1 MIIRKTELT
10 ELTMKKNEKLGVLNI
25 DTSLYK
31 TRISSRFANRKPY
44 KPTDPH
50 MILSFIP
57 GTVLDI
63 LVKPGQRVRKG
74 DDLILLDS
82 MKMQNQLK
90 STMDGKIKTILV
102 RKGDRVSK
110 GMVLIEVE

>member
-25 DTSLYK
+25 DSNLYK

-44 KPTDPH
+44 KLIDPH

-74 DDLILLDS
+74 DSLMLLDS

-90 STMDGKIKTILV
+90 CSIDGKVKSIMV
-102 RKGDRVSK
+102 SKGDRVSK
-110 GMVLIEVE
+110 GMVLIEIE

>member
-1 MIIRKTELT
+1 
-10 ELTMKKNEKLGVLNI
+10 MKKNENLGVLNI
-25 DTSLYK
+25 DTRLYK

-44 KPTDPH
+44 KPIDPH

-74 DDLILLDS
+74 DGLMLLDS
-82 MKMQNQLK
+82 MKMQNKLK
-90 STMDGKIKTILV
+90 STMDGKVKTILV
-102 RKGDRVSK
+102 KKGDRVSK